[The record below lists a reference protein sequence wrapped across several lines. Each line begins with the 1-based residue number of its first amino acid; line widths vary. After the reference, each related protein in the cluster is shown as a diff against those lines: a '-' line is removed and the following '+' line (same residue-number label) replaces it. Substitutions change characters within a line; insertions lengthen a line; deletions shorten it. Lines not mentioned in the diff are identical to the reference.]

1 MRTVAARDD
10 GRMAAA
16 RLFANQPERVAAA
29 WRRVR
34 YAQTKKG
41 QPNLALNL
49 LDSVI
54 EPFVREIGF
63 QLAGKTGNAWT
74 RTTGVLR
81 VSPERG
87 PRGLYEEFA
96 VLRRCLTDALDV
108 VGASAEV
115 RARVSACVDEAVDSS
130 IAHMVQLGSAEAEAP
145 AVPFGGLVVEYFE
158 RPAEVAKVSESA
170 RGNSEHP
177 LH

>member
-34 YAQTKKG
+34 YSQSKKG
-41 QPNLALNL
+41 QAQVQMNL
-49 LDSVI
+49 LDSII

-63 QLAGKTGNAWT
+63 QLAGKAGSAWT

-108 VGASAEV
+108 VGATSEV
-115 RARVSACVDEAVDSS
+115 RARVGACVDEAVDSS
-130 IAHMVQLGSAEAEAP
+130 IAHLLQLGSSDAEAP

-158 RPAEVAKVSESA
+158 RPAVTKNAAPSRSA
-170 RGNSEHP
+170 QEQA

>member
-34 YAQTKKG
+34 YAQSKKG
-41 QPNLALNL
+41 QTHLPMNL
-49 LDSVI
+49 LDGLI

-63 QLAGKTGNAWT
+63 MLAGKAGSAWS

-96 VLRRCLTDALDV
+96 VLRKCLTDALDV

-115 RARVSACVDEAVDSS
+115 RARVSASVDEAVDSA
-130 IAHMVQLGSAEAEAP
+130 IAHLVQLGSDGAEAP
-145 AVPFGGLVVEYFE
+145 AVPFGGIVVEYFE
-158 RPAEVAKVSESA
+158 RPAATTKNEIVRGTASEQA
-170 RGNSEHP
+170 

>member
-1 MRTVAARDD
+1 MRTMAARDD

-34 YAQTKKG
+34 YAQTKKN
-41 QPNLALNL
+41 QTHLPMNL

-63 QLAGKTGNAWT
+63 QLAGKAGKAWT

-96 VLRRCLTDALDV
+96 VLRKCLTDALDV
-108 VGASAEV
+108 VGASADV
-115 RARVSACVDEAVDSS
+115 RAKVSACVDEAVDSS
-130 IAHMVQLGSAEAEAP
+130 IAHLVQLGAEAAEAP

-158 RPAEVAKVSESA
+158 RPAAVTKNVIANRPGSEQS
-170 RGNSEHP
+170 

>member
-34 YAQTKKG
+34 YANSKKG
-41 QPNLALNL
+41 QTYLPMNL

-63 QLAGKTGNAWT
+63 QLAGKAGSAWT

-130 IAHMVQLGSAEAEAP
+130 IAHLVQLGSADAEAP

-158 RPAEVAKVSESA
+158 RPAVVAKLADSTRGASEQA
-170 RGNSEHP
+170 